1 MPEHVTAFG
10 PGRVNLI
17 GEHTDYN
24 DGLALAFAI
33 SDGVRV
39 RATALPGRFLEA
51 IAVDLDECDGFELD
65 QPENA
70 PGWRGFVRGAA
81 GELQRAGVS
90 LRGARLEIS
99 GTVPRGAG
107 LSSSA
112 ALEVALTLALIG
124 LTQEPGPGR
133 LELARLCSR
142 IENDWV
148 GAHTGL
154 LDQLASLS
162 GEDDQA
168 LRIDFRSLEVR
179 PVALE
184 LGDYKLVTLD
194 SGESHANAASG
205 YNERRSECAQACE
218 ELGIGSL
225 RDATLE
231 TIGRLPSPLSERARH
246 VLTENERVEE
256 AVEVLERRDLKALG
270 RLLSAS
276 HASLRDDYEIS
287 TPAVERAVELLCE
300 SGAAGARI
308 VGGGFGGNV
317 LGLLPPGVRP
327 PAGAIEVRPGPGA
340 RLLDQDLPTCGSSRS
355 AG

>member
-24 DGLALAFAI
+24 DGLALPFAI

-65 QPENA
+65 QPESA

-154 LDQLASLS
+154 LDQLASLF
-162 GEDDQA
+162 GEDGQA

-205 YNERRSECAQACE
+205 YNERRSECARACE

-256 AVEVLERRDLKALG
+256 AVEVLDRRDLKALG